1 MRRKERE
8 RATVPMRRLDIMPM
22 RGISHPA
29 MKVPPSAIQKPKT
42 FVTVAMSVFVK
53 PWCLKS
59 GTAIAL
65 AM

>member
-1 MRRKERE
+1 
-8 RATVPMRRLDIMPM
+8 MPM

-29 MKVPPSAIQKPKT
+29 MKVPPSAIQKPNT
-42 FVTVAMSVFVK
+42 LVTVAMSVLVK
-53 PWCLKS
+53 PWCLNS